1 MALRAK
7 RALGRAVGEVGH
19 SVTRITLAGDCL
31 IEFSRLLWKVAK
43 GHCKHSTSSALSSLC
58 WFSMTMEPSGLC
70 EKQDIIL
77 NVKLLKLLN
86 SANTTFTYLILL
98 GKQYAVPNL
107 AIWKYI
113 HHLTMQAIFN
123 LILLPYIFIS
133 VCNQQYL
140 PTNCK
145 YTLLA
150 NMATVFSSYLGFL
163 EFPSPFLF
171 NWLTGFPRSMHK
183 AWGQITVV
191 HWSALH

>member
-1 MALRAK
+1 
-7 RALGRAVGEVGH
+7 
-19 SVTRITLAGDCL
+19 
-31 IEFSRLLWKVAK
+31 
-43 GHCKHSTSSALSSLC
+43 
-58 WFSMTMEPSGLC
+58 MEPSGLC

-145 YTLLA
+145 YQQYLPYLQTWQQCSVRTWDSW
-150 NMATVFSSYLGFL
+150 NFHPPSYLTGLLGFL
-163 EFPSPFLF
+163 EACTKLEV
-171 NWLTGFPRSMHK
+171 K
-183 AWGQITVV
+183 
-191 HWSALH
+191 